1 MRKGFCTLPKMSKMW
16 RFRSIS
22 KNVGRRGTFEE
33 DLQRCISRGR
43 CNMLGG
49 PGADFLR
56 GGCILEHQIFRSAKM
71 ILVTGAALYCAT
83 SAILWTDGMDK
94 LQNALVRGCQLW
106 GSLAD
111 LLRFDVVNLE
121 QWGSLAEFFRFNFWR
136 CQVQKLRRSRR
147 IAAFLM
153 LSPSKM
159 EEALQNR
166 FFFKLADWR

>member
-16 RFRSIS
+16 GFRSIS

-83 SAILWTDGMDK
+83 SAILWTDGMEK

-136 CQVQKLRRSRR
+136 CQVQKLRKSRR

-159 EEALQNR
+159 EEALQNC